1 MVTMRRLVVAVLVA
15 LSLAACSPPPSA
27 PVFEIGG
34 RAVAGPTCPAV
45 PASPAPG
52 ECDPRPV
59 AGATLI
65 VTDDAGHAVATL
77 TTGDD
82 GTFTANLPAGSYTIT
97 PQPASGLMG
106 GAQPIELAVSATDH
120 PTDLRVDYD
129 TGIR

>member
-1 MVTMRRLVVAVLVA
+1 MVTMRRLVVAVLIA
-15 LSLAACSPPPSA
+15 LSLAACSPPSSA
-27 PVFEIGG
+27 PAFTIGG
-34 RAVAGPTCPAV
+34 RAVAGPTCPVV

-65 VTDDAGHAVATL
+65 V
-77 TTGDD
+77 TGDD